1 MSHIIIE
8 LKDQSRHSFVL
19 ELLNSFG
26 FIEVVNDG
34 SSTQASILDSYGVDI
49 DPGFVP
55 QTWEDIDEGYAAM
68 AADEERERE
77 AREWMDGTI
86 DVV

>member
-1 MSHIIIE
+1 MSHIVIE
-8 LKDQSRHSFVL
+8 LKDKSRRSFVL

-26 FIEVVNDG
+26 FINIVNDG
-34 SSTQASILDSYGVDI
+34 SSTEANGSDTFGVDV
-49 DPGFVP
+49 DPDFVP
-55 QTWEDIDEGYAAM
+55 QTWEDVEEGYAAM